1 MNAEDQQSPKV
12 GNVIGGV
19 ALGLATAVGYM
30 VVAFIGLYSLDSS
43 GSGSDVVGVL
53 LFAAPAV
60 VGAILL
66 AFPRTRRAGAGLVI
80 GLAVGLIVVP
90 AMCVSPLMLGG

>member
-1 MNAEDQQSPKV
+1 VNAEGPQSPKA

-19 ALGLATAVGYM
+19 ALGLVAAFVYM
-30 VVAFIGLYSLDSS
+30 VVAIFTAYALDPTGS
-43 GSGSDVVGVL
+43 GSGAVWVL

-60 VGAILL
+60 LGAVLL
-66 AFPRTRRAGAGLVI
+66 AVPRTRHAGAGLVI

-90 AMCVSPLMLGG
+90 AMCVSPLLLGG

>member
-1 MNAEDQQSPKV
+1 VNAEGQQSPKV

-19 ALGLATAVGYM
+19 VLGLVAAVGYM
-30 VVAFIGLYSLDSS
+30 IVAFITAYGLDPS
-43 GSGSDVVGVL
+43 GSGSGVVWVL
-53 LFAAPAV
+53 LFVAPAV

-66 AFPRTRRAGAGLVI
+66 AVPRTRRSGAGLVI

-90 AMCVSPLMLGG
+90 AMCVSPLLGG